1 MQIKSTIQNPFFWF
15 LFLFISYSSYKNLND
30 LSSVI
35 TSDGRGYYAYLPAVF
50 IHGNFQKSSQQE
62 KSAYTNEIEQL
73 YLYKDKNGELYN
85 KYFPGVAVL
94 QLPFFLI
101 AYFISYISDLSIDGY
116 NSTFLFFNYLGSL
129 FYSILGLIIYF
140 RFVKKF
146 YLNFDNLNWVITVVC
161 LSTPIL
167 FYTLNTTSFSHLFS
181 FFLFGLFGL
190 QIINLN
196 QKITKVRL
204 VSLGIII
211 GLIFLIRPT
220 NILII
225 TIIPFLLRDKIRFI
239 NFVKSFLNLKISL
252 LFYVAFLSICSILLF
267 IWKWESGSWIVWSY
281 SGEGFNFFNPKIIEC
296 LFSFR
301 AGLFL
306 QTPIIILAVLGIF
319 LIKNNYQLISWFLYF
334 SIVVWV
340 LSAWWCWDYESS
352 FSNRA
357 YTEHMFFLTL
367 PIYHFFNFISN
378 QKIRI
383 GILAIFGVI
392 SIIRYVERTTNFMAD
407 QHFTYKN
414 YFASLVFW
422 DSQNKNRW
430 NFTKSCVPFGKKV
443 ESKLILSDASVHN
456 INSNDEFIFTAV
468 DTLSKNRS
476 NERYYYT
483 VTLDKKIE
491 DNIEGVLLVVDGSSF
506 DFKSR
511 YYKSI
516 DLFNDRFEGQKDWKK
531 LEFEGIVH
539 DNFQQFEKVAIYIW
553 NQGKRNFKIRNI
565 QIRVEKYKS

>member
-1 MQIKSTIQNPFFWF
+1 
-15 LFLFISYSSYKNLND
+15 
-30 LSSVI
+30 
-35 TSDGRGYYAYLPAVF
+35 
-50 IHGNFQKSSQQE
+50 
-62 KSAYTNEIEQL
+62 
-73 YLYKDKNGELYN
+73 
-85 KYFPGVAVL
+85 
-94 QLPFFLI
+94 
-101 AYFISYISDLSIDGY
+101 
-116 NSTFLFFNYLGSL
+116 
-129 FYSILGLIIYF
+129 
-140 RFVKKF
+140 
-146 YLNFDNLNWVITVVC
+146 
-161 LSTPIL
+161 
-167 FYTLNTTSFSHLFS
+167 
-181 FFLFGLFGL
+181 
-190 QIINLN
+190 
-196 QKITKVRL
+196 
-204 VSLGIII
+204 
-211 GLIFLIRPT
+211 
-220 NILII
+220 
-225 TIIPFLLRDKIRFI
+225 
-239 NFVKSFLNLKISL
+239 
-252 LFYVAFLSICSILLF
+252 
-267 IWKWESGSWIVWSY
+267 
-281 SGEGFNFFNPKIIEC
+281 
-296 LFSFR
+296 
-301 AGLFL
+301 
-306 QTPIIILAVLGIF
+306 
-319 LIKNNYQLISWFLYF
+319 
-334 SIVVWV
+334 
-340 LSAWWCWDYESS
+340 
-352 FSNRA
+352 
-357 YTEHMFFLTL
+357 MFFLTL

-456 INSNDEFIFTAV
+456 ISSNDEFIFTAV